1 MLPIDSTIDA
11 GIIASSIQPINDRE
25 RRKYFDLFPFII
37 AFDSSMHCLI
47 PLDGSSAK
55 MKNAWLYLI
64 DAIIPGTINRRV
76 HRQMKRFMKKNSP
89 RALRKCSNPRNTSA
103 TCTLCILKTAR
114 KNIDRPSSKAPDTSN
129 M

>member
-47 PLDGSSAK
+47 PFEGSSARI
-55 MKNAWLYLI
+55 KNA
-64 DAIIPGTINRRV
+64 
-76 HRQMKRFMKKNSP
+76 
-89 RALRKCSNPRNTSA
+89 
-103 TCTLCILKTAR
+103 
-114 KNIDRPSSKAPDTSN
+114 
-129 M
+129 